1 MATTNG
7 GPDRAANAAEGSAVT
22 VHLLSGFLGS
32 GKTTLLNQV
41 VDYYKEQDINVA
53 VVMNELGDVNL
64 DGQLLGGEVPMAEM
78 LGGCICCTIR
88 GDLSF
93 ELKALID
100 EHAPDVVLIESTG
113 AANPMEIID
122 AVTEAA
128 LLLRID
134 LRTIAT
140 VVDGPEL
147 LARSKRGGRTFKL
160 MQEQI
165 RCATDLIVNKA
176 DKLAPEELVEA
187 QQLVRGLNAYAPLT
201 VTVHSAI
208 DLAIFDPADGAD
220 AKPRPEAA
228 AGAGRA
234 EAPGGHVCGPD
245 CRHGEHD
252 HAHDGEH
259 RHGEDPGHDHGH
271 ADHGHAHDGHAHAHD
286 SHAHV
291 MTLTHFL
298 AGPIDSYA
306 FEELLNR
313 LPQDVYR
320 AKGIVTFSDTNS
332 RFLFQFA
339 YRETEF
345 IRITPQ
351 GDVHDVAVFIG
362 EHFDKDALLAE
373 LAALES

>member
-1 MATTNG
+1 MTKTGNGSNGAANTANG
-7 GPDRAANAAEGSAVT
+7 GAVS

-41 VDYYKEQDINVA
+41 VDYYKAQDIKVA
-53 VVMNELGDVNL
+53 IIMNELGDVNL
-64 DGQLLGGEVPMAEM
+64 DGQFVDGDVPMAEM

-88 GDLSF
+88 GDLGM
-93 ELKALID
+93 ELKELID

-122 AVTEAA
+122 GVTEAA

-140 VVDGPEL
+140 VIDGPEL

-160 MQEQI
+160 MQDQI
-165 RCATDLIVNKA
+165 RCATDLIVNKT
-176 DKLAPEELVEA
+176 DKLMPEELVEV
-187 QQLVRGLNAYAPLT
+187 QQLVRELNAYAPLT
-201 VTVHSAI
+201 ATVRCVT
-208 DLAIFDPADGAD
+208 DLSIFDPAPEGEANERGASD
-220 AKPRPEAA
+220 AGLSISSGLSASSSHR
-228 AGAGRA
+228 
-234 EAPGGHVCGPD
+234 HVCGAD
-245 CRHGEHD
+245 CDRDHSHD
-252 HAHDGEH
+252 HDRDHSHDQ
-259 RHGEDPGHDHGH
+259 DHDHKH
-271 ADHGHAHDGHAHAHD
+271 DHQHGDAHD

-291 MTLTHFL
+291 MTLTHYL
-298 AGPIDSYA
+298 SGPIDSHA
-306 FEELLNR
+306 FEELLTG
-313 LPQDVYR
+313 LPDNVYR

-351 GDVHDVAVFIG
+351 GEVHDVAVFIG
-362 EHFDKDALLAE
+362 EHFDRDALLAE
-373 LAALES
+373 LAKLE

>member
-1 MATTNG
+1 MTH
-7 GPDRAANAAEGSAVT
+7 EHSAVT

-41 VDYYKEQDINVA
+41 VDYYKAQDIKVA
-53 VVMNELGDVNL
+53 IVMNELGDVNL
-64 DGQLLGGEVPMAEM
+64 DGQFIDGEVPMAEM

-88 GDLSF
+88 GDLSM
-93 ELKALID
+93 ELKELID

-128 LLLRID
+128 LLMRIE

-147 LARSKRGGRTFKL
+147 LVRSKRGGRTFKL

-165 RCATDLIVNKA
+165 RCATDLIVNKV
-176 DKLAPEELVEA
+176 DKLSPEELVEV
-187 QQLVRGLNAYAPLT
+187 QQLVRELNVFAPLT
-201 VTVHSAI
+201 VTVRSVI
-208 DLAIFDPADGAD
+208 DLAIFHPAH
-220 AKPRPEAA
+220 EAA
-228 AGAGRA
+228 V
-234 EAPGGHVCGPD
+234 H
-245 CRHGEHD
+245 EHKH
-252 HAHDGEH
+252 HAA
-259 RHGEDPGHDHGH
+259 H
-271 ADHGHAHDGHAHAHD
+271 AAHSHAHAHTHQHTHD

-291 MTLTHFL
+291 MTLTHYF
-298 AGPIDSYA
+298 AGPINSYD
-306 FEELLNR
+306 FEALLNR

-320 AKGIVTFSDTNS
+320 AKGIVTFTDTNS

-351 GDVHDVAVFIG
+351 GNVHDVAVFIG
-362 EHFDKDALLAE
+362 EHFNKDALLAE
-373 LAALES
+373 LSEL

>member
-1 MATTNG
+1 MANE
-7 GPDRAANAAEGSAVT
+7 RAVT

-41 VDYYKEQDINVA
+41 VDYYKAQDVKVA

-64 DGQLLGGEVPMAEM
+64 DGQFIDGDVPMAEM

-88 GDLSF
+88 GDLGL
-93 ELKALID
+93 ELKELID

-128 LLLRID
+128 LIMRID

-147 LARSKRGGRTFKL
+147 LARSKRGGRTYKL
-160 MQEQI
+160 MQDQI
-165 RCATDLIVNKA
+165 RCATDLVVNKA
-176 DKLAPEELVEA
+176 DKLSPDELVEV
-187 QQLVRGLNAYAPLT
+187 QQLVRELNAFAPLT
-201 VTVHSAI
+201 VTVRSVI
-208 DLAIFDPADGAD
+208 DLAIFDPGDGE
-220 AKPRPEAA
+220 AKRAHESSPASAA
-228 AGAGRA
+228 AQGS
-234 EAPGGHVCGPD
+234 HVCGAN
-245 CRHGEHD
+245 CRHREHD
-252 HAHDGEH
+252 HE
-259 RHGEDPGHDHGH
+259 GHDHGH
-271 ADHGHAHDGHAHAHD
+271 AHDHEHDHEVHDHAGDHAEHEHGHGHHHAAHD

-291 MTLTHFL
+291 MTLTHYF
-298 AGPIDSYA
+298 AGPIDSHD
-306 FEELLNR
+306 FEELLNG

-320 AKGIVTFSDTNS
+320 AKGIVTFTDTNS

-351 GDVHDVAVFIG
+351 GNVHDVAVFIG
-362 EHFDKDALLAE
+362 EHFDKDALLAK
-373 LAALES
+373 LVRLER